1 MCSLE
6 AIWHHS
12 DTSSV
17 RLDKR
22 EVVET
27 YYRHGLSDILNVVFY
42 GMVWIIIHALLQE
55 YIWEVCVSGVI
66 WLCGVW

>member
-1 MCSLE
+1 MFSEGRLV
-6 AIWHHS
+6 HHS

-27 YYRHGLSDILNVVFY
+27 YYHHGLSDVLNVVFY

-55 YIWEVCVSGVI
+55 YIWEVGPSLGSQLAQ
-66 WLCGVW
+66 W

>member
-1 MCSLE
+1 MVHLDS
-6 AIWHHS
+6 
-12 DTSSV
+12 SSV

-27 YYRHGLSDILNVVFY
+27 YYRHGLSDVLNVLFY

-55 YIWEVCVSGVI
+55 YIWEVCVSGI
-66 WLCGVW
+66 IGSGGLASVW